1 MPISNIEDPGPDR
14 ASKARHPS
22 TASAALRRNL
32 LPVLVDLIASEPV
45 VVVNGARTAGKSTLL
60 RRLARHHQTE
70 VVDLDDLA
78 TRHAVATDPAF
89 FAAAPSPVL
98 VDEFQHVPELL
109 DAIKA
114 ELNRDLRPG
123 RFVLTGST
131 RYLTM
136 PTLSQS
142 LAGRVHIA
150 TLWPLAQAELSQPD
164 GSQPENDLSA
174 RDQQPA
180 TFVDQLT
187 SDPESLVANR
197 SPALPRD
204 DVTRLV
210 LAGGFPLTLGRPEGP
225 ARSRWFRDYVR
236 TVIERDVLEIRKIR
250 QRSLLPLI
258 LRQLAART
266 GGILKAS
273 DIARA
278 VGQDQNLVG
287 DFIQLLET
295 VFLVHRLP
303 AFGRTL
309 NSRVTASPKV
319 HLVDSGLGAYL
330 LGLTERRLVARD
342 PAALTEFGHLLETFV
357 VNEIIKQV
365 GWSQTYVEPAHFRT
379 SDGQEVDLVL
389 EADDGRVAA
398 VEVKAGSRVPGE
410 DLRGLRLLRDKLGHQ
425 FIGGVVLYLGER
437 SYHADDRLYVVPV
450 DRLWT

>member
-1 MPISNIEDPGPDR
+1 MSISSTEDPGPGR
-14 ASKARHPS
+14 GSEIRPPSPASS
-22 TASAALRRNL
+22 SFRRNL
-32 LPVLVDLIASEPV
+32 LSVLLELIDSEPVLVI
-45 VVVNGARTAGKSTLL
+45 NGARTVGKSTLL
-60 RRLARHHQTE
+60 RRLALHHQSE

-78 TRHAVATDPAF
+78 TRQAVTADPTF

-98 VDEFQHVPELL
+98 VDEFQHVPALL

-142 LAGRVHIA
+142 LAGRVHVT
-150 TLWPLAQAELSQPD
+150 TLWPLAQAELERPD
-164 GSQPENDLSA
+164 SYSLDDGLPS
-174 RDQQPA
+174 RHQQPA
-180 TFVDQLT
+180 TFVDQLMD
-187 SDPESLVANR
+187 DPESLVAIR
-197 SPALPRD
+197 SPALSRD
-204 DVTRLV
+204 DVTRRV
-210 LAGGFPLTLGRPEGP
+210 LAGGFPLVLGRPEGP

-236 TVIERDVLEIRKIR
+236 TVIERDVLEIRRIR
-250 QRSLLPLI
+250 QRGLLPLI

-266 GGILKAS
+266 GGILRAS
-273 DIARA
+273 GIARA
-278 VGQDQNLVG
+278 VEQDQNLVG

-357 VNEIIKQV
+357 VNEVIKQV

-379 SDGQEVDLVL
+379 SSGQEVDLVI

-410 DLRGLRLLRDKLGHQ
+410 DLRGLRLLRDKLGSR
-425 FIGGVVLYLGER
+425 FAGGVVLYLGER
-437 SYHADDRLYVVPV
+437 SYHADDQISVLPV